1 MPPIDNIINYKKQKN
16 KLQKNK
22 KITIFFQ
29 KRTKYNIFQKHFIVN
44 IKIILS
50 FGIFLSIEFEKK
62 YIFFSQ

>member
-16 KLQKNK
+16 ELQKNK

-50 FGIFLSIEFEKK
+50 FGILSFG
-62 YIFFSQ
+62 IFFTVVLIIKC